1 MTLDDF
7 IARLGEDDKMAFEE
21 TLAVIAIYY
30 DFTPTGFTNGIGNDC
45 LYNAPDEN
53 QGSCKVFAFGML
65 NSLDEKQ
72 LLACFGEHYRKVL
85 TDPGG
90 VDHANIRTFMRHGWS
105 GIRFRGEPLRIRS
118 R

>member
-7 IARLGEDDKMAFEE
+7 ITRLGEDNSLAFDE
-21 TLAVIAIYY
+21 TLAIIASNY
-30 DFTPTGFTNGIGNDC
+30 DFTPTEFSNGIGDDT

-65 NSLDEKQ
+65 NGLDEKQ

-85 TDPGG
+85 ADPGG

>member
-7 IARLGEDDKMAFEE
+7 IARLGTNDNPAFEE
-21 TLAVIAIYY
+21 TLATIASYY
-30 DFTPTGFTNGIGNDC
+30 DFSPTGFTNGIDDDS
-45 LYNAPDEN
+45 LYSGPDEN

-65 NSLDEKQ
+65 NGLDEKQ

-85 TDPGG
+85 ASPDGT
-90 VDHANIRTFMRHGWS
+90 DHANIRIFMRHGWS
-105 GIRFRGEPLRIRS
+105 GIRFEGEPLRIRP

>member
-7 IARLGEDDKMAFEE
+7 IARLGTNDNQAFEE
-21 TLAVIAIYY
+21 TLAIIASNY
-30 DFTPTGFTNGIGNDC
+30 DFTPTGFTNGIGDDR

-53 QGSCKVFAFGML
+53 QGSCKLFAFGML
-65 NSLDEKQ
+65 NGLDEKQ

-85 TDPGG
+85 ADPGG
-90 VDHANIRTFMRHGWS
+90 ADHANIRMFMRHGWR
-105 GIRFRGEPLRIRS
+105 GIRLDGKPLRMRS